1 MSDEILD
8 AVSRHDGQY
17 EGGNFSDEWEDD
29 VPYDARPTTAD
40 KGDSVSDL
48 VVAIII
54 CCSG

>member
-29 VPYDARPTTAD
+29 VAYDARPATAE
-40 KGDSVSDL
+40 KGDSVSWEPTGPD
-48 VVAIII
+48 A
-54 CCSG
+54 CEAH